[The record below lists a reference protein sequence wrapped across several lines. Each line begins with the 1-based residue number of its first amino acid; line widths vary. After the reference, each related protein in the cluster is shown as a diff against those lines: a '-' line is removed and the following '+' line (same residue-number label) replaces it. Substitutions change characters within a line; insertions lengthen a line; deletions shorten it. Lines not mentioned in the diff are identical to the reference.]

1 MATKESTKFMDDL
14 FRSGST
20 RAQQQQKSRGEDVTG
35 MADSF
40 LDAAFEALG
49 GLSAVTAV
57 LSPGSDEETPDE
69 VDSALDTV
77 VAGLAKLREEVDAW
91 LEAQGYEP
99 TSDDVFVEAL
109 EELSD
114 AEIEAA

>member
-1 MATKESTKFMDDL
+1 MATQTGNAFMNDL
-14 FRSGST
+14 LRSKSL
-20 RAQQQQKSRGEDVTG
+20 RAQQQQSGEDVTA
-35 MADSF
+35 MADAF
-40 LDAAFEALG
+40 LDSAFEALG

-57 LSPGSDEETPDE
+57 LSPGSDEETPVE
-69 VDSALDTV
+69 VDEALDTV
-77 VAGLAKLREEVDAW
+77 VEGLAKLREEVDAW

-114 AEIEAA
+114 EEIEAA